1 MAAPLLRRR
10 AEVGV
15 TFEDIAL
22 YFSREEWSLLDE
34 GQRQLYLNVMLE
46 NFELLSSLGCCCGA
60 ENVEETTEQKV
71 SVRLSQARNPKLAL
85 SSQKS
90 HPCESCGLPEQ

>member
-1 MAAPLLRRR
+1 MAAPPLRRR

-22 YFSREEWSLLDE
+22 YFSRTEWSLLDE

-46 NFELLSSLGCCCGA
+46 NFELLSSLGKTLTLTSDLG
-60 ENVEETTEQKV
+60 
-71 SVRLSQARNPKLAL
+71 LAL
-85 SSQKS
+85 
-90 HPCESCGLPEQ
+90 GLPRPHSPGFAVSPHRDCGIG